1 MEEDKQIL
9 AELINNGNI
18 QYDIK
23 DELSNISR
31 GIGELSDVAKEPAKD
46 IEIPDTVTVSNLPE
60 VQSVEVVNPTEVD
73 LSALERTME
82 GLGGTVEKMLASITK
97 KKDDTVATLLAK
109 ILHYFEKKK
118 AKSDEKIL
126 STLQEINE
134 KEILPYELPQEII
147 SKEKRIKVEVD
158 RVGSGSSIS
167 KDGFDFGKYTAITMT
182 YVAAGNGVGEIET
195 VVYKNGAETIA
206 TLTLAYDVSNNLAT
220 VTKS

>member
-9 AELINNGNI
+9 AELISNGNI

-23 DELSNISR
+23 DELSKISTTME
-31 GIGELSDVAKEPAKD
+31 ELSDVAKVPAEK

-73 LSALERTME
+73 LSALERTLE
-82 GLGGTVEKMLASITK
+82 SLGGAVDKMLASVTK
-97 KKDDTVATLLAK
+97 KKDDTVAKMLAK
-109 ILHYFEKKK
+109 ILHFFEKKQ
-118 AKSDEKIL
+118 AKTYDKIV

-134 KEILPYELPQEII
+134 KEIPLYELPQELV

-158 RVGSGSSIS
+158 RVGGGSSVS
-167 KDGFDFGKYTAITMT
+167 KDGFDFGKYTAISIT
-182 YVAAGNGVGEIET
+182 YVAAGNGAGEIET
-195 VVYKNGAETIA
+195 VVYKNGGQTTA
-206 TLTLAYDVSNNLAT
+206 TLTLAYDASNNLET